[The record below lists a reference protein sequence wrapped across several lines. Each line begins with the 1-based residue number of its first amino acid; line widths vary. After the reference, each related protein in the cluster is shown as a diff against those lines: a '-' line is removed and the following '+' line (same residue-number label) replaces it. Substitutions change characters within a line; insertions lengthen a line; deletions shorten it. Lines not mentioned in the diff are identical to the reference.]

1 MVLLNELVQL
11 ALGKNCSGQVESAV
25 FSLHGLEDVQ
35 LVDEPIVRLTRELKL
50 GGTERVGDV
59 FETIDKAVREV

>member
-1 MVLLNELVQL
+1 MVLLNKLVQL

>member
-1 MVLLNELVQL
+1 MVLLDELVQL
-11 ALGKNCSGQVESAV
+11 ALGKNSSGQIEAAV

-35 LVDEPIVRLTRELKL
+35 LVDEPVVRLTRELKL